1 MKHLERALD
10 GQNQFWKYIVLFL
23 VAFIGGQMIGSIPL
37 ISVMIYKILASGNIK
52 QITPENIM
60 DFSAYGINTNL
71 GLALMLL
78 SFAGIFL
85 IFALLIKPFH
95 KRTLVE
101 TINGRNRIRKGRIGM
116 GILVWGIILSINLI
130 ITLLTAKE
138 GEIEMQFNL
147 AAFIPL
153 LLIVLILLPV
163 QTSIEEILFR
173 GYLTQGIAVRTK
185 SRWIALIIVSL
196 LFGLMHIANP
206 EVKEFGF
213 WLAMPQY
220 VTMGLLLGLVSI
232 LDDGIEIA
240 MGIHFI
246 NNAFTAL
253 FTTYSSSILQTD
265 AVFKFNK
272 INPELDMLFLSIAAT
287 IAVFVFAKIYKWNF
301 GILNKK
307 VEVERPPLP
316 FSMEKSDLQHP
327 E

>member
-287 IAVFVFAKIYKWNF
+287 IAIFVFAKIYKWNF

-316 FSMEKSDLQHP
+316 FTMEKSDLQHP